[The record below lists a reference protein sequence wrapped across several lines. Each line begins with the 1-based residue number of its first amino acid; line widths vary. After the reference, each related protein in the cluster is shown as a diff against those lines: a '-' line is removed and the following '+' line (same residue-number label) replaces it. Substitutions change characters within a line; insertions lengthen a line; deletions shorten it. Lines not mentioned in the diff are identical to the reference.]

1 MNDSLFLHGPNSGT
15 SSGVSASMTLRST
28 FLAVTRGTLALLV
41 LALGTRPLR
50 AQSSFGRIEG
60 VVTDSAH
67 ARWPEGASLLAIRTE
82 PPEHSGGATVD
93 NRGRYRIDSLPA
105 GRYMVELSSAFLDSL
120 EITLPGR
127 EVPVEAGRATRLDF
141 ALPSGR
147 TLRAAA
153 CPGLAFTP
161 GTGAVIGRVVDAD
174 TDAPLVDARVA
185 VAWRETTIDKK
196 TLTPQVAERSGAVA
210 TDSLGRYRLC
220 GVPTDDWL
228 VVQVQRGERA
238 GTDVRVMVPDSAGIA
253 MRHLSL
259 STAASRALVSVADSS
274 ADSSTTAPLT
284 GTASVAGVIRG
295 VGGLPL
301 GEAQVRVLGA
311 RSTSVTDAR
320 GRFELSDLP
329 SGTQVLEVRRIGY
342 LLAQQPVELRSG
354 RTVTQDVQLRRI
366 VTLDSIRV
374 LAQRSRYR
382 EFDFN
387 RRANRFGKFFTADSI
402 ENRHP
407 LYTSDLFR
415 MTPGFKVAG
424 YALDAVV
431 LSSRG
436 ASSITRGECSPNIVI
451 DGMPHQ
457 EINLISP
464 SDVGAME
471 IYRPGEPGPLQY
483 NEGCGVI
490 VIWSKRG

>member
-1 MNDSLFLHGPNSGT
+1 
-15 SSGVSASMTLRST
+15 MTIARST
-28 FLAVTRGTLALLV
+28 FLAAARGALALL
-41 LALGTRPLR
+41 ALSLCTRPLR
-50 AQSSFGRIEG
+50 AQSTFGRIEG

-67 ARWPEGASLLAIRTE
+67 ARWPEGASVLAIRTE

-105 GRYMVELSSAFLDSL
+105 GRYMVELASPFLDSL
-120 EITLPGR
+120 EITLPPR
-127 EVPVEAGRATRLDF
+127 EVTVEAGRASKLDF
-141 ALPSGR
+141 AFPSGR
-147 TLRAAA
+147 TLRAGA
-153 CPGLAFTP
+153 CPGLTLKA
-161 GTGAVIGRVVDAD
+161 GTGALIGRVVDAD
-174 TDAPLVDARVA
+174 TDVPLKDAQVA
-185 VAWRETTIDKK
+185 VAWREMAIDRQS
-196 TLTPQVAERSGAVA
+196 LTPQMTERSGAVA

-220 GVPTDDWL
+220 GVPTDDWI
-228 VVQVQRGERA
+228 VVQVQRGGRA
-238 GTDVRVMVPDSAGIA
+238 GSDVRVMVPDSAGVGV
-253 MRHLSL
+253 RNLSL
-259 STAASRALVSVADSS
+259 SAPASRPIFAPADSAS
-274 ADSSTTAPLT
+274 DSTVTLPPLT
-284 GTASVAGVIRG
+284 GTASVSGVVRG

-301 GEAQVRVLGA
+301 GEAQVRVVGA
-311 RSTSVTDAR
+311 RGTAVSDAR
-320 GRFELSDLP
+320 GRFSLGDLP

-382 EFDFN
+382 EFEFN
-387 RRANRFGKFFTADSI
+387 RKANRFGKFFTADSI
-402 ENRHP
+402 EQRHP

-415 MTPGFKVAG
+415 VTPGFKVAG
-424 YALDAVV
+424 FALDAVV
-431 LSSRG
+431 KSSRG
-436 ASSITRGECSPNIVI
+436 ASSISRGECSPNIVI

-464 SDVGAME
+464 SDVGALE
-471 IYRPGEPGPLQY
+471 IYRPDEPGPLQY

>member
-1 MNDSLFLHGPNSGT
+1 MIS
-15 SSGVSASMTLRST
+15 RSR
-28 FLAVTRGTLALLV
+28 FLATAHGALALLAFS
-41 LALGTRPLR
+41 LATHPLG
-50 AQSSFGRIEG
+50 AQTTFGRIEG
-60 VVTDSAH
+60 TVTDSAH
-67 ARWPEGASLLAIRTE
+67 ARWPEGASVLAIRAE

-93 NRGRYRIDSLPA
+93 NRGRYRIDSLPV
-105 GRYMVELSSAFLDSL
+105 GRYMVELSSPFLDSL

-127 EVPVEAGRATRLDF
+127 EIAVEAGRTTRLDF
-141 ALPSGR
+141 AFPSGR

-153 CPGLAFTP
+153 CPGLALP
-161 GTGAVIGRVVDAD
+161 AGTGAVIGRVVDAD
-174 TDAPLVDARVA
+174 TDVPLADARVA
-185 VAWRETTIDKK
+185 VAWRETTIDRK
-196 TLTPQVAERSGAVA
+196 TLTPQIAERTGAVA

-220 GVPTDDWL
+220 GVPTDEWV
-228 VVQVQRGERA
+228 VVQVQRGGRA
-238 GTDVRVMVPDSAGIA
+238 GTDVRMMVPDSAGIA
-253 MRHLSL
+253 VRHLSL
-259 STAASRALVSVADSS
+259 SAAASRPVATAEDSAS
-274 ADSSTTAPLT
+274 DGTATPMPLT
-284 GTASVAGVIRG
+284 GTASVAGVVRG
-295 VGGLPL
+295 VGGLPI

-311 RSTSVTDAR
+311 GGTAVSDAR
-320 GRFELSDLP
+320 GRFSLADLP
-329 SGTQVLEVRRIGY
+329 AGTQVLEVRRIGY
-342 LLAQQPVELRSG
+342 LLAQQPVELRGG

-374 LAQRSRYR
+374 LAQRSRYH
-382 EFDFN
+382 EFEFN
-387 RRANRFGKFFTADSI
+387 RKANRFGKFFTADSV

-415 MTPGFKVAG
+415 MTPGFKVTG
-424 YALDAVV
+424 FALDAVV
-431 LSSRG
+431 QSSRG

-464 SDVGAME
+464 SDVGALE

>member
-1 MNDSLFLHGPNSGT
+1 
-15 SSGVSASMTLRST
+15 MTIARST
-28 FLAVTRGTLALLV
+28 FLAAARGALALL
-41 LALGTRPLR
+41 ALSLCTRPLR
-50 AQSSFGRIEG
+50 AQSTFGRIEG

-67 ARWPEGASLLAIRTE
+67 ARWPEGASVLAIRTE

-105 GRYMVELSSAFLDSL
+105 GRYMVELASPFLDSL
-120 EITLPGR
+120 EITLPPR
-127 EVPVEAGRATRLDF
+127 EVTVEAGRASKLDF
-141 ALPSGR
+141 AFPSGR
-147 TLRAAA
+147 TLRAGA
-153 CPGLAFTP
+153 CPGLTLKA
-161 GTGAVIGRVVDAD
+161 GTGALIGRVVDAD
-174 TDAPLVDARVA
+174 TDVPLKDAQVA
-185 VAWRETTIDKK
+185 VAWREMAIDRQS
-196 TLTPQVAERSGAVA
+196 LTPQMTERSGAVA

-220 GVPTDDWL
+220 GVPTDDWI
-228 VVQVQRGERA
+228 VVQVQRAGRA
-238 GTDVRVMVPDSAGIA
+238 GSDVRVMVPDSAGVGV
-253 MRHLSL
+253 RNLSL
-259 STAASRALVSVADSS
+259 SAPASRPIFAPADSAS
-274 ADSSTTAPLT
+274 DSTVTLPPLT
-284 GTASVAGVIRG
+284 GTASVSGVVRG

-301 GEAQVRVLGA
+301 GEAQVRVVGA
-311 RSTSVTDAR
+311 RGTAVSDAR
-320 GRFELSDLP
+320 GRFSLGDLP

-382 EFDFN
+382 EFEFN
-387 RRANRFGKFFTADSI
+387 RKANRFGKFFTADSI
-402 ENRHP
+402 EQRHP

-415 MTPGFKVAG
+415 VTPGFKVAG
-424 YALDAVV
+424 FALDAVV
-431 LSSRG
+431 KSSRG
-436 ASSITRGECSPNIVI
+436 ASSISRGECSPNIVI

-464 SDVGAME
+464 SDVGALE

>member
-1 MNDSLFLHGPNSGT
+1 MMRAGSAFL
-15 SSGVSASMTLRST
+15 VA
-28 FLAVTRGTLALLV
+28 ARGTLALLV
-41 LALGTRPLR
+41 LALGSRPLH
-50 AQSSFGRIEG
+50 AQSAFGRVEG
-60 VVTDSAH
+60 TVTDSMH
-67 ARWPEGASLLAIRTE
+67 ARWPEGASVLAIRAE
-82 PPEHSGGATVD
+82 PPEHSGGASVD

-105 GRYMVELSSAFLDSL
+105 GRYVVELSSPFLDSL
-120 EITLPGR
+120 EITLPPR
-127 EVPVEAGRATRLDF
+127 EVIVEPSRTVRLDF
-141 ALPSGR
+141 AFPSGR
-147 TLRAAA
+147 TLRAGA
-153 CPGLAFTP
+153 CPGLALP
-161 GTGAVIGRVVDAD
+161 AGTGALIGRVVDAD
-174 TDAPLVDARVA
+174 TDAPLTDARVA
-185 VAWRETTIDKK
+185 VAWRETTIDRK
-196 TLTPQVAERSGAVA
+196 TLTPHVAERSGAVA

-220 GVPTDDWL
+220 GVPTDDWI
-228 VVQVQRGERA
+228 VVQVQRGGRA
-238 GTDVRVMVPDSAGIA
+238 GSDVRVMVPDSAGVGV
-253 MRHLSL
+253 RNLSV
-259 STAASRALVSVADSS
+259 SATASRPIFAPADSAS
-274 ADSSTTAPLT
+274 DSTVTLPPLT
-284 GTASVAGVIRG
+284 GTASVSGVVRG

-311 RSTSVTDAR
+311 RGTAVSDAR
-320 GRFELSDLP
+320 GRFSLDDLP

-382 EFDFN
+382 EFEFN
-387 RRANRFGKFFTADSI
+387 RKANRFGKFFTVDSV
-402 ENRHP
+402 EQRHP

-424 YALDAVV
+424 FALDAVV
-431 LSSRG
+431 KSSRG
-436 ASSITRGECSPNIVI
+436 ASSISKGECSPNIVI

>member
-1 MNDSLFLHGPNSGT
+1 
-15 SSGVSASMTLRST
+15 MTIARST
-28 FLAVTRGTLALLV
+28 FLAAARGALALL
-41 LALGTRPLR
+41 ALSLCTRPLR
-50 AQSSFGRIEG
+50 AQSTFGRIEG

-67 ARWPEGASLLAIRTE
+67 ARWPEGASVLAIRTE

-105 GRYMVELSSAFLDSL
+105 GRYMVELASPFLDSL
-120 EITLPGR
+120 EITLPPR
-127 EVPVEAGRATRLDF
+127 EVTVEAGRASKLDF
-141 ALPSGR
+141 AFPSGR
-147 TLRAAA
+147 TLRAGA
-153 CPGLAFTP
+153 CPGLTLKA
-161 GTGAVIGRVVDAD
+161 GTGALIGRVVDAD
-174 TDAPLVDARVA
+174 TDVPLKDAQVA
-185 VAWRETTIDKK
+185 VAWREMAIDRQS
-196 TLTPQVAERSGAVA
+196 LTPQMTERSGAVA

-220 GVPTDDWL
+220 GVPTDDWI
-228 VVQVQRGERA
+228 VVQVQRGGRA
-238 GTDVRVMVPDSAGIA
+238 GSDVRVMVPDSAGVGV
-253 MRHLSL
+253 RNLSL
-259 STAASRALVSVADSS
+259 SAPASRPIFAPADSAS
-274 ADSSTTAPLT
+274 DSTVTLPPLT
-284 GTASVAGVIRG
+284 GTASVSGVVRG

-301 GEAQVRVLGA
+301 GEAQVRVVGA
-311 RSTSVTDAR
+311 RGTAVSDAR
-320 GRFELSDLP
+320 GRFSLGDLP

-382 EFDFN
+382 EFEYN
-387 RRANRFGKFFTADSI
+387 RKANRFGKFFTADSI
-402 ENRHP
+402 EQRHP

-415 MTPGFKVAG
+415 VTPGFKVAG
-424 YALDAVV
+424 FALDAVV
-431 LSSRG
+431 KSSRG
-436 ASSITRGECSPNIVI
+436 ASSISRGECSPNIVI

-464 SDVGAME
+464 SDVGALE
-471 IYRPGEPGPLQY
+471 IYRPDEPGPLQY